1 MIPNGKLLERRYG
14 LISDESK
21 EELRN
26 EEKLIALIVA
36 GELLIFSGVVLGC
49 YHPVAGSIFEI
60 IGGLLNLCF
69 FILLL
74 VYAKK
79 NKKK

>member
-1 MIPNGKLLERRYG
+1 MK
-14 LISDESK
+14 K
-21 EELRN
+21 
-26 EEKLIALIVA
+26 KLIALIVA
-36 GELLIFSGVVLGC
+36 GELLVVLGY

>member
-1 MIPNGKLLERRYG
+1 MKKI
-14 LISDESK
+14 
-21 EELRN
+21 
-26 EEKLIALIVA
+26 LIALIVA
-36 GELLIFSGVVLGC
+36 GELLIFSGVFLGY
-49 YHPVAGSIFEI
+49 YHPLAGSIFEI

-74 VYAKK
+74 VYTKK

>member
-1 MIPNGKLLERRYG
+1 MK
-14 LISDESK
+14 K
-21 EELRN
+21 
-26 EEKLIALIVA
+26 KLIALIVA
-36 GELLIFSGVVLGC
+36 GELLIFGGVVLGY
-49 YHPVAGSIFEI
+49 YHPLAGSIFEI

>member
-1 MIPNGKLLERRYG
+1 MKKI
-14 LISDESK
+14 
-21 EELRN
+21 
-26 EEKLIALIVA
+26 LIALIVV
-36 GELLIFSGVVLGC
+36 GELLIFSGVVL
-49 YHPVAGSIFEI
+49 GSIFEI

>member
-26 EEKLIALIVA
+26 EEKIDCINR
-36 GELLIFSGVVLGC
+36 GRGISGVVLGY

>member
-1 MIPNGKLLERRYG
+1 MK
-14 LISDESK
+14 K
-21 EELRN
+21 
-26 EEKLIALIVA
+26 KLIALIVA
-36 GELLIFSGVVLGC
+36 GELLIFSGVVLGY

-74 VYAKK
+74 LRIIKRNK
-79 NKKK
+79 NFQQEVTA

>member
-1 MIPNGKLLERRYG
+1 MK
-14 LISDESK
+14 K
-21 EELRN
+21 
-26 EEKLIALIVA
+26 KLIALIVT
-36 GELLIFSGVVLGC
+36 GELLIFSGVVLGY

>member
-1 MIPNGKLLERRYG
+1 MKKIW
-14 LISDESK
+14 
-21 EELRN
+21 
-26 EEKLIALIVA
+26 IVWIVV
-36 GELLIFSGVVLGC
+36 GELLIFSGVVLG
-49 YHPVAGSIFEI
+49 YYYPVAGSIFEI

-69 FILLL
+69 FIPLL

>member
-1 MIPNGKLLERRYG
+1 MKKIW
-14 LISDESK
+14 IV
-21 EELRN
+21 
-26 EEKLIALIVA
+26 LIVV
-36 GELLIFSGVVLGC
+36 GELLIFSGVVLG
-49 YHPVAGSIFEI
+49 YYYPVAGSIFEI
-60 IGGLLNLCF
+60 IGGLLNLRF

>member
-1 MIPNGKLLERRYG
+1 MK
-14 LISDESK
+14 K
-21 EELRN
+21 
-26 EEKLIALIVA
+26 KLIALIVA
-36 GELLIFSGVVLGC
+36 GELLIFSGVVLG
-49 YHPVAGSIFEI
+49 YYPVAGSIFEI

>member
-1 MIPNGKLLERRYG
+1 MK
-14 LISDESK
+14 K
-21 EELRN
+21 
-26 EEKLIALIVA
+26 KLIALIVA
-36 GELLIFSGVVLGC
+36 GELLIFSGVVLGY

-74 VYAKK
+74 VYS
-79 NKKK
+79 

>member
-1 MIPNGKLLERRYG
+1 MK
-14 LISDESK
+14 K
-21 EELRN
+21 V
-26 EEKLIALIVA
+26 LIALIVTVT
-36 GELLIFSGVVLGC
+36 GELLIFSGVFLGY
-49 YHPVAGSIFEI
+49 YHPLAGSIFEI